1 MNTPTAVELIMG
13 YKPNPDELRFTRLP
27 DAIAEGSSVNP
38 PYTYSNWWG
47 KSRGYKALRSVLG
60 GNTHVFIGK
69 ERNRVGEE
77 REDFSDFHE
86 YVSSAKVLPSTAVK
100 TNKVRR
106 DINEYEKG
114 TNEYSDKEYFI

>member
-1 MNTPTAVELIMG
+1 M
-13 YKPNPDELRFTRLP
+13 
-27 DAIAEGSSVNP
+27 
-38 PYTYSNWWG
+38 
-47 KSRGYKALRSVLG
+47 
-60 GNTHVFIGK
+60 
-69 ERNRVGEE
+69 GEE